1 MSLSMKKLQLQKISV
16 LLVAMVLLLCNASI
30 GQVKKA
36 TDTTKASVKTAKKA
50 KATKKKKKVKH
61 HIYKPGTQDEKALE
75 KEKEMKTKDKF
86 SK

>member
-1 MSLSMKKLQLQKISV
+1 MKKSQFQKISV
-16 LLVAMVLLLCNASI
+16 LLVAMVLLLSSASI

-36 TDTTKASVKTAKKA
+36 TDTTKVTKKA
-50 KATKKKKKVKH
+50 KTTSKKKKVKH

-75 KEKEMKTKDKF
+75 KEKEMKTKNKF